1 MLSNFSLRLFL
12 KSGRIVPARYKM
24 SKVFKECF
32 LKPLADRHPPIRIES
47 ERKFVGRSPE
57 TLIQDPCCSRQQV
70 CLKANFK
77 DGYVLVKS
85 LGSNPSVLNGK
96 QLEKNLGYE
105 AYHEDILELLP
116 GTHQYAF
123 EFKFEPSEVPTENN
137 IGRSVKKDEKVK
149 KDTKSEKVINE
160 DHKKEKVKKDTGKK
174 DKAKNIERK
183 QTDDKEKRDSHKRSL
198 SKNEQIRDREES
210 QNKKI
215 RLDEKSNGK
224 DSKAGLSTGLNSYN
238 KTPAKAQENKWED
251 VDSKQLYI
259 FTSKD
264 VVASDKIAAYDMD
277 GTLIKTKSGN
287 VFPKTIDDWQIAFS
301 EVPGKLKSL
310 FKSGFKIV
318 IFTNQAGISK
328 GKLKIEDFRKK
339 IEALQSKLNVPMQV
353 FISTGKGKYRKP
365 LMGMWDI
372 LCQLYNDGIKVDKA
386 RSFYVGDA
394 AGRPEVKKPNKRKK
408 DHSCVDR
415 LMALN
420 VGISFLTPEV
430 HFQGAKDSEWIKPEF
445 DPTAA
450 CATRELLSPTG
461 SKLLSTDP
469 EVIVMVGFPGSG
481 KSFFAKTHLETKGY
495 VLINRDVLGS
505 WQKCASLLENT
516 LRSRKR
522 ALVDNT
528 NPDIESRKRFVD
540 IARKMNVPCRCFVMS
555 ASYKQAKHNNVFREL
570 TDRSHSSINDMVF
583 NMYKS
588 KYQEPSLREGFKEIV
603 KVNFLPKFDSDSDAK
618 LYKLYLLES

>member
-1 MLSNFSLRLFL
+1 M
-12 KSGRIVPARYKM
+12 V
-24 SKVFKECF
+24 KVLKECF
-32 LKPLADRHPPIRIES
+32 LKPLSDRHAPIRIES

-77 DGYVLVKS
+77 DGYVLVKC

-105 AYHEDILELLP
+105 AFDGDILELLP
-116 GTHQYAF
+116 GNHQYTFQFTF
-123 EFKFEPSEVPTENN
+123 EQKEAKEKEIRNM
-137 IGRSVKKDEKVK
+137 KQDDKVK
-149 KDTKSEKVINE
+149 KEQKNCHKD
-160 DHKKEKVKKDTGKK
+160 KKEKTIKYDDQIHHADNKD
-174 DKAKNIERK
+174 
-183 QTDDKEKRDSHKRSL
+183 KRDSHKRSL
-198 SKNEQIRDREES
+198 SKTESTHSRDES

-215 RLDEKSNGK
+215 RLQEKHIGNEGSSRLVEAN
-224 DSKAGLSTGLNSYN
+224 NSFQIPT
-238 KTPAKAQENKWED
+238 KSQGNKWED
-251 VDSKQLYI
+251 IDSKQLYI

-264 VVASDKIAAYDMD
+264 MMASEKIAAYDMD

-287 VFPKTIDDWQIAFS
+287 VFPKTIDDWQIAFP

-310 FKSGFKIV
+310 SKNGFKIV

-365 LMGMWDI
+365 LMGMWDT
-372 LCQLYNDGIKVDKA
+372 LCQLYNDGINVDKA
-386 RSFYVGDA
+386 KSFYVGDA
-394 AGRPEVKKPNKRKK
+394 AGRPAMKKPIKRKK

-430 HFQGAKDSEWIKPEF
+430 HFQNGKDCDWMKPEF
-445 DPTAA
+445 DPKAFV
-450 CATRELLSPTG
+450 TRDLLSPAG
-461 SKLLSTDP
+461 SKLLSSDP

-481 KSFFAKTHLETKGY
+481 KSFFAKVNLETKGY
-495 VLINRDVLGS
+495 VLINRDTLGS
-505 WQKCASLLENT
+505 WQKCVSLLEST
-516 LRSRKR
+516 LRSGKR
-522 ALVDNT
+522 VVVDNT
-528 NPDIESRKRFVD
+528 NPDVESRKRFVD
-540 IARKMNVPCRCFVMS
+540 IARKMNVPCRCFVMT
-555 ASYKQAKHNNVFREL
+555 ANYKQAKHNNVFREL
-570 TDRSHSSINDMVF
+570 TDRSHSSISDMVF
-583 NMYKS
+583 NVYKS
-588 KYQEPSLREGFKEIV
+588 KFQEPSLGEGFKEIV
-603 KVNFLPKFDSDSDAK
+603 KVNFIPKFNSDADEK